1 MALKV
6 IDVSYHNGK
15 IDWAKVKASGV
26 DGAIIRCGYGDNYT
40 NQDDEQWERNADE
53 CTRLG
58 IPFGTYIYSYAKSES
73 QARSEAEHVLRL
85 VKGYKLSYP
94 VYYDL
99 EEAGTQSGAVNRMK
113 IFAEII
119 ENAGYWVG
127 VYCNKSWWDNTLK
140 SLGDRYTKWIARYN
154 STLGMS
160 GVDMWQYTS
169 SGSVSGIS
177 GRVDMNH
184 CYRDFPKEISG
195 SSSSSPSGSSST
207 APSGDSGYDGNS
219 IVDYLKSIGK
229 DSSFAAR
236 KQYASQYGISNYTGT
251 AAQNSKLLSLMRGGS
266 SGTSSSGSS
275 GGYYPA
281 FSSSSIVDGL
291 KSIGVDSSM
300 SNRKKIAAA
309 NGISVYTGTAA
320 QNTKLCSLA
329 KQGKLKKVGSSGSG
343 SSGSSYY
350 AKFNSASIVDGLKSI
365 GVDSSMANRKK
376 IAAANGISGYTGT
389 AAQNNKLCALAKQGK
404 LKKA

>member
-6 IDVSYHNGK
+6 IDVSYHNGT

-26 DGAIIRCGYGDNYT
+26 DGAIIRCGFGSNMSS
-40 NQDDEQWERNADE
+40 QDDTQWKRNADE

-58 IPFGTYIYSYAKSES
+58 IPFGTYLYSYANTES
-73 QARSEAEHVLRL
+73 KARSEAEHVLRL

-94 VYYDL
+94 IYYDL
-99 EEAGTQSGAVNRMK
+99 EEPGTQSGAVNRMK

-207 APSGDSGYDGNS
+207 VPSGATLDLAVKVMKGEYGNGDARKSALGSRYDEVQDFINHISNSSAQTLASEVKSGKYGNGDTRKVILGSRYDEVQKIVNAGSKKSISAIADEVIAGKWGNGNQRKNKLEAAGYDYNS
-219 IVDYLKSIGK
+219 VQSEVNKKLGASSASSKKTYYTIKSGDTLSGIAQKYGTTV
-229 DSSFAAR
+229 
-236 KQYASQYGISNYTGT
+236 KQLQSW
-251 AAQNSKLLSLMRGGS
+251 
-266 SGTSSSGSS
+266 
-275 GGYYPA
+275 
-281 FSSSSIVDGL
+281 
-291 KSIGVDSSM
+291 
-300 SNRKKIAAA
+300 
-309 NGISVYTGTAA
+309 NGIKNA
-320 QNTKLCSLA
+320 NLI
-329 KQGKLKKVGSSGSG
+329 
-343 SSGSSYY
+343 Y
-350 AKFNSASIVDGLKSI
+350 AGQ
-365 GVDSSMANRKK
+365 K
-376 IAAANGISGYTGT
+376 IRV
-389 AAQNNKLCALAKQGK
+389 K
-404 LKKA
+404 